1 MVVADVGSGGS
12 GHPAPADRDHGW
24 LDEDERS
31 TWLSLLR
38 VMTRLPPLLDSQ
50 LERAS
55 GLNLFEYTI
64 LAMLSEEPDGTL
76 RMSRL
81 ASVTNASPSKLSHA
95 ARHLEARGLL
105 VRLPDPDDGRC
116 IRALL
121 TGAGHEQVVQ
131 AAPGHV
137 AAVRDLV
144 LDVLDPD
151 QLRALREANE
161 QILLRVDPEGAT
173 DPGSPPKSQP
183 PPDRADRP
191 ARSPR
196 RPTSTRKEPD
206 DHRRP

>member
-1 MVVADVGSGGS
+1 MVVVDTGSGGS
-12 GHPAPADRDHGW
+12 DTPDPDVRDHGW
-24 LDEDERS
+24 LDENERA

-38 VMTRLPPLLDSQ
+38 VMSRLPPLLDSQ

-64 LAMLSEEPDGTL
+64 LAMLSEQPDGTL

-95 ARHLEARGLL
+95 ARHLEARGFI
-105 VRLPDPDDGRC
+105 VREPDPDDGRC
-116 IRALL
+116 IRAFL

-137 AAVRDLV
+137 AAVRDLA
-144 LDVLDPD
+144 LDALDPD

-161 QILLRVDPEGAT
+161 LILTRVDPEGAT
-173 DPGSPPKSQP
+173 DPGSPPVV
-183 PPDRADRP
+183 AAP
-191 ARSPR
+191 AGPG
-196 RPTSTRKEPD
+196 
-206 DHRRP
+206 